1 MAGQPTVHYVKRDE
15 EVDVEEL
22 SARIA
27 AIKAELDAMRPLSPS
42 LLASIRKP
50 YDLEL
55 TYSSNAIEGNT
66 LTLRETKEVI
76 EHGITISGKPL
87 KDHLEAQDHHHA
99 LEYMYEL
106 AGGDEPIGERTVREL
121 HSLVVKRSQY
131 DIAGRYSPA
140 PRVVSGSSTIF
151 PHPLKVPELMQEFGS
166 GLAQLPPTPEAAF
179 EAHFR
184 LVSIHP
190 FADGNGRTARLLMN
204 LLLVRD
210 GYRPV
215 AVRPEDRSEYLDSLE
230 IASNRGD
237 ISRFQSLMHRRLAET
252 MTDYVRVVRET
263 HENQRA
269 LGESEER
276 EEPSPFD
283 PGLSAAQIAMFRDSK
298 GQGR

>member
-1 MAGQPTVHYVKRDE
+1 MAARSTPHYIER
-15 EVDVEEL
+15 EVEVEVEEL
-22 SARIA
+22 SERIA
-27 AIKAELDAMRPLSPS
+27 DLKAELDAMRPLTPS

-76 EHGITISGKPL
+76 EHGITVSGKPL

-106 AGGDEPIGERTVREL
+106 AGRDEPIGERIVREL
-121 HSLVVKRSQY
+121 HSLVVKSSQS

-166 GLAQLPPTPEAAF
+166 SLAQLPPTPEAAF

-184 LVSIHP
+184 LVNIHP

-230 IASNRGD
+230 IALNRGD
-237 ISRFQSLMHRRLAET
+237 MSRFQMLMHRRLAET

-263 HENQRA
+263 HENQRS
-269 LGESEER
+269 LEESQQR
-276 EEPSPFD
+276 EEARASRPD
-283 PGLSAAQIAMFRDSK
+283 LSAAEIAMFRQSK
-298 GQGR
+298 SQGR